1 MDARD
6 HSLSVRL
13 AWLGIVTSFLS
24 ACAGGNAMK
33 AQYSRSSVEP
43 VQATQRPDGQLALRY
58 RILPESQFY
67 SKGVDF
73 REHDG
78 TLQVFIKRCG
88 IDEACAPMAPNV
100 LPADDS
106 WQAEVHLPYRGGTV
120 VVVHADGEQQVYP

>member
-1 MDARD
+1 
-6 HSLSVRL
+6 
-13 AWLGIVTSFLS
+13 
-24 ACAGGNAMK
+24 MK

-100 LPADDS
+100 PTREFTQTPADVSLAVLGAGVGPHRTQGALPAAD
-106 WQAEVHLPYRGGTV
+106 AERIAPRAVT
-120 VVVHADGEQQVYP
+120 A